1 MSTGPLGA
9 ETLEV
14 LVVGD
19 VMVDVIAS
27 MSVPL
32 ARNSDTP
39 SNVVTSGGGSGAN
52 VAAWLAALGVRTTFV
67 GCVGDDALGRA
78 GLVALS
84 DAGIDVSRV
93 VVDASRSTGTCV
105 VLVEPGGERSMLPD
119 SGANTTLTPADLPQE
134 PFRPGA
140 HLHLSGYT
148 LLNEGCREAALA
160 AIAMANAAG
169 MTVSVDPSSAA
180 PLRSVGAARF
190 LAWTRGVDLLL
201 ANRDEAAV
209 LAGTADPHQAA
220 QQLGDD
226 YREVVVKLGADGA
239 LWHRGFIS
247 ASAPAE
253 RGVEVVDTTGAGDG
267 FVAGLLATLAPAFAQ
282 GKRPADLTLAEVRAA
297 CANGNKIG
305 AAVVTKLGA
314 TSGLPARG
322 RFTLHT
328 T

>member
-1 MSTGPLGA
+1 MTTGPRGT
-9 ETLEV
+9 ETLDV
-14 LVVGD
+14 VVVGD
-19 VMVDVIAS
+19 VMVDVLAS
-27 MSVPL
+27 MSGPL
-32 ARNSDTP
+32 AHGSDTP
-39 SNVVTSGGGSGAN
+39 SRVTTAGGGSAAN
-52 VAAWLAALGVRTTFV
+52 VACWLARQGVPTSYV
-67 GCVGDDALGRA
+67 GRVGDDPLGRESV
-78 GLVALS
+78 VALH
-84 DAGIDVSRV
+84 GCGVTTYVSHDHERT
-93 VVDASRSTGTCV
+93 TGTCV

-119 SGANTTLTPADLPQE
+119 SGANTTLTPADLPHE

-148 LLNEGCREAALA
+148 LLNEGSRDAALA
-160 AIAMANAAG
+160 AISRARAVG

-209 LAGTADPHQAA
+209 LAGAADPHQAA

-253 RGVEVVDTTGAGDG
+253 RGVEVVDTTGAGD
-267 FVAGLLATLAPAFAQ
+267 AFAA
-282 GKRPADLTLAEVRAA
+282 GFLASWLLHPEPETALAAGNRLAGRAVSVVGARP
-297 CANGNKIG
+297 
-305 AAVVTKLGA
+305 
-314 TSGLPARG
+314 
-322 RFTLHT
+322 
-328 T
+328 

>member
-1 MSTGPLGA
+1 MTTGPRGA
-9 ETLEV
+9 ETLDV
-14 LVVGD
+14 VVVGD
-19 VMVDVIAS
+19 VMVDVLAS
-27 MSVPL
+27 MSGPL
-32 ARNSDTP
+32 AHGSDTP
-39 SNVVTSGGGSGAN
+39 SRVTTAGGGSAAN
-52 VAAWLAALGVRTTFV
+52 VACWLARQGVPTSYV
-67 GCVGDDALGRA
+67 GTVGDDPLGRESV
-78 GLVALS
+78 VALH
-84 DAGIDVSRV
+84 GCGVTTYVSHDHERT
-93 VVDASRSTGTCV
+93 TGTCV

-134 PFRPGA
+134 AFRPGA

-160 AIAMANAAG
+160 AISMANAAG
-169 MTVSVDPSSAA
+169 MSISVDPSSAA

-253 RGVEVVDTTGAGDG
+253 RGVEVVDTTGAGD
-267 FVAGLLATLAPAFAQ
+267 AFAA
-282 GKRPADLTLAEVRAA
+282 GFLASWLLHPEPETALAAGNRLAARAVSVVGARP
-297 CANGNKIG
+297 
-305 AAVVTKLGA
+305 
-314 TSGLPARG
+314 
-322 RFTLHT
+322 
-328 T
+328 

>member
-1 MSTGPLGA
+1 MTTGPRGT
-9 ETLEV
+9 ETLDV
-14 LVVGD
+14 VVVGD
-19 VMVDVIAS
+19 VMVDVLAS
-27 MSVPL
+27 MSGPL
-32 ARNSDTP
+32 AHGSDTP
-39 SNVVTSGGGSGAN
+39 SRVTTAGGGSAAN
-52 VAAWLAALGVRTTFV
+52 VACWLARQGVPTSYV
-67 GCVGDDALGRA
+67 GKVGDDPLGRESV
-78 GLVALS
+78 VALH
-84 DAGIDVSRV
+84 GCGVTTYVSHDHERT
-93 VVDASRSTGTCV
+93 TGTCV

-119 SGANTTLTPADLPQE
+119 SGANTTLTPGDLPQE

-180 PLRSVGAARF
+180 PLRSVVAARF

-226 YREVVVKLGADGA
+226 YREVVVKLGAEGA

-253 RGVEVVDTTGAGDG
+253 RGVEVVDTTGAGD
-267 FVAGLLATLAPAFAQ
+267 AFAA
-282 GKRPADLTLAEVRAA
+282 GFLSSWLLHPEPETALAAGNRLAARAVSVVGARP
-297 CANGNKIG
+297 
-305 AAVVTKLGA
+305 
-314 TSGLPARG
+314 
-322 RFTLHT
+322 
-328 T
+328 